1 MNETI
6 INITNVTS
14 EQKTNIT
21 FIEILIYTW
30 IFMCLL
36 SYIDKNKGKSQR
48 KSRFTE
54 KKALNK
60 KKNNRPIVEKYY
72 WIRKCKRRNKILY
85 GLH

>member
-30 IFMCLL
+30 IFMSLL
-36 SYIDKNKGKSQR
+36 SYIDKNKLMLK
-48 KSRFTE
+48 
-54 KKALNK
+54 
-60 KKNNRPIVEKYY
+60 
-72 WIRKCKRRNKILY
+72 
-85 GLH
+85 